1 MSSIIGKL
9 CHRVSGVGAGRLCH
23 RTDEAE
29 EDAGALV
36 RKAAPRRKTGA
47 GGLEITCTF
56 EPLDWVCETYHATH
70 DGALD
75 ITTDWDNAQIG
86 QVGAF
91 TMYVDDEYT
100 SGTTQLSFTI
110 VPQDLCAAHE
120 YPDTITGAISITKG
134 DTTKTVDPFEWH
146 PNSDSRARRV
156 TITIEGGE
164 LVGVEVSVVES
175 AS

>member
-9 CHRVSGVGAGRLCH
+9 CRRISGVGAGSLCH
-23 RTDEAE
+23 RSDEAE

-36 RKAAPRRKTGA
+36 RKAAPRRKTGE

-56 EPLDWVCETYHATH
+56 EPLYWVCETYHATH

-75 ITTDWDNAQIG
+75 ITADWGDASMVK
-86 QVGAF
+86 VGAF
-91 TMYVDDEYT
+91 TMYVDDAYT
-100 SGTTQLSFTI
+100 SGTAQLSFTI
-110 VPQDLCAAHE
+110 APRDLCAAHE

-134 DTTKTVDPFEWH
+134 DMTKTVDPFEWH
-146 PNSDSRARRV
+146 PNSDSRPRQV
-156 TITIEGGE
+156 TIAIEDGE
-164 LVGVEVSVVES
+164 LAGVEVSVVEE